1 MPSPRSCRS
10 GTLFAVLQYL
20 SKSFAQYTYGDNYLT
35 TIKDSDVVASA
46 FPDIE
51 GIDLIAPAFT
61 NPATL
66 PPGWAN
72 GTEGP
77 TDLYELDYFIRSIA
91 SRNDWISYQAADFL
105 SEEGK
110 AIPYLFLS
118 SSPANT
124 HNSTKLQVYI
134 QAAIHGNEPAAD
146 QGALAL
152 LGKMDAN
159 QTWTASLLETM
170 DIKILPRYNVD
181 GVAYFQRVLA
191 SNLDPNR
198 ESIKLDKQQSR
209 EIKKVFSKFS
219 PHIAV
224 DLHEFTAPTI
234 YGGDYQH
241 GSDSMIS
248 GGINPNIHPTIRSE
262 VLDRFIPAMGSR
274 LESYGLRWEPY
285 VTGATN
291 TTPGSRIVFE
301 EAVTEARTGRNAHG
315 LTQTISFLLEMRGIR
330 LANQHFQR
338 RVATA
343 LLKLEAILETAR
355 DNHLEILQNVETA
368 RQEFIKSDE
377 DIVVTDS
384 YTLQNRTF
392 TMVDRKTGSIVQV
405 PIDFYATTP
414 SVANLTRSRP
424 EAYIIPRPWHEVA
437 ERLRILGLEVETL
450 DSAYR
455 GTVQALNITS
465 SSLEGV
471 IYEGHVL
478 NTVTTEP
485 KEKEVLL
492 PAGSFWVSTR
502 QKNAALA
509 FIALEPENVDS
520 YVTFGIVPV
529 EAGDEYPIYR
539 VLKE

>member
-1 MPSPRSCRS
+1 MGPRAR
-10 GTLFAVLQYL
+10 Q
-20 SKSFAQYTYGDNYLT
+20 
-35 TIKDSDVVASA
+35 
-46 FPDIE
+46 
-51 GIDLIAPAFT
+51 
-61 NPATL
+61 
-66 PPGWAN
+66 
-72 GTEGP
+72 
-77 TDLYELDYFIRSIA
+77 
-91 SRNDWISYQAADFL
+91 ISMSLAADFL

-118 SSPANT
+118 SSPAYAS
-124 HNSTKLQVYI
+124 NSAKLQVYI

-198 ESIKLDKQQSR
+198 EHIKLDKQQSR
-209 EIKKVFSKFS
+209 EIKKTFSNFS

-224 DLHEFTAPTI
+224 DLHEFTAPSI

-241 GSDSMIS
+241 GSDAMIS

-262 VLDRFIPAMGSR
+262 VLDRFIPAMGSK

-285 VTGATN
+285 VTGSTN
-291 TTPGSRIVFE
+291 TTSGSRIVFE

-315 LTQTISFLLEMRGIR
+315 LTQAISFLLEMRGIR

-355 DNHLEILQNVETA
+355 DNHLEILNNVETA
-368 RQEFIKSDE
+368 RQELIESNE
-377 DIVVTDS
+377 DIVVTDY
-384 YTLQNRTF
+384 YTLENRTF
-392 TMVDRKTGSIVQV
+392 TMVDRNNGSIVQV

-424 EAYIIPRPWHEVA
+424 EAYLIPRTWSPVV
-437 ERLRILGLEVETL
+437 ERLQILGLEVQTL
-450 DSAYR
+450 DYSYR
-455 GTVQALNITS
+455 GTVEALNITS
-465 SSLEGV
+465 SSLEGT

-478 NTVTTEP
+478 NSVTTEAMR
-485 KEKEVLL
+485 KEVSL
-492 PAGSFWVSTR
+492 PAGSFLVSTR
-502 QKNAALA
+502 QKNAALT
-509 FIALEPENVDS
+509 FIALEPENIDS

-529 EAGDEYPIYR
+529 EVGDEYPIYR
-539 VLKE
+539 VLREEI